1 MSSEIYTTGT
11 AEAPQHSQTGSRTAS
26 FTQEKALRVSNT
38 EYHGMDQVRA
48 GSFQYLGINGGASVT
63 GQAPLQVIPSSVA
76 AWAITNLSTSLV
88 LWVMEL
94 GVLLESGTAGA
105 TGNTV
110 YWCHF
115 TAPAGTTVAA
125 NFAVMAGNGG
135 TSTSS
140 NIAVASN
147 VTITTPGT
155 SATWFPLAQGKDAA
169 SVAVASLCMVNR
181 DVNGK
186 IAIQPGKS
194 IGIHVSG
201 AVGTSP
207 LFVPVMSW
215 YETTATMG

>member
-1 MSSEIYTTGT
+1 MASEIYVTGV
-11 AEAPQHSQTGSRTAS
+11 AEAPKHGQTGTVTGS

-38 EYHGMDQVRA
+38 EYQGMDQVRA
-48 GSFQYLGINGGASVT
+48 GSYQYLGINGGASVT
-63 GQAPLQVIPSSVA
+63 GIAPLQVIPSNVA
-76 AWAITNLSTSLV
+76 AWSITNLSSTAV
-88 LWVMEL
+88 MWVMEL

-105 TGNTV
+105 TGVNV

-140 NIAVASN
+140 NISVTSN
-147 VTITTPGT
+147 PTITTPAT
-155 SATWFPLAQGKDAA
+155 SATWFPLAQTKDAA
-169 SVAVASLCMVNR
+169 NAAVASLCIVNR

-194 IGIHVSG
+194 IGIHVSCATG
-201 AVGTSP
+201 STP
-207 LFVPVMSW
+207 LFVPVMAW

>member
-1 MSSEIYTTGT
+1 MASEIYVTGT
-11 AEAPQHSQTGSRTAS
+11 AEAPKHSQVGTVGAS
-26 FTQEKALRVSNT
+26 FTQEKALRISNT
-38 EYHGMDQVRA
+38 EYQGMDQVRA
-48 GSFQYLGINGGASVT
+48 GSYQYLGINGGASVT
-63 GQAPLQVIPSSVA
+63 GQAPLQVIPSGTA
-76 AWAITNLSTSLV
+76 AWAITNLSTTAI

-105 TGNTV
+105 TGITA

-147 VTITTPGT
+147 VSITTPAT
-155 SATWFPLAQGKDAA
+155 SATWFPLAQAKDAA

-194 IGIHVSG
+194 IGIHVSC
-201 AVGTSP
+201 AVGSTP